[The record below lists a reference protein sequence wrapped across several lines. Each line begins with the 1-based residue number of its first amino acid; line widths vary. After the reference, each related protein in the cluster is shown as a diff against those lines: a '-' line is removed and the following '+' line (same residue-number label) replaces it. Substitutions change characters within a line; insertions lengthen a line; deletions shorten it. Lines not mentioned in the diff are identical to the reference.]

1 MRVLLVEDEKNLA
14 RTIKQGLEEEG
25 FSVDVSH
32 DGEEGCFMAENYP
45 YDVVILDVML
55 PTIDGFTIIAHL
67 RKHRSEVPVLML
79 TAKSTVQDRIKG
91 LNTGA
96 DDYLPKPFDFDELV
110 ARVKAL
116 MRRKSGTASPVINVA
131 DLEIDLDA
139 REVKRAGQPISLSTK
154 EFNIL
159 EYLASRRGK
168 VVSRTE
174 LSEHVYDMNFD
185 LDSNVIDVYIT
196 YLRRKIDRDFEK
208 KLIHTVRGAGY
219 ILKE

>member
-45 YDVVILDVML
+45 YDAVVLDVML
-55 PTIDGFTIIAHL
+55 PTIDGFTILAHL
-67 RKHRSEVPVLML
+67 RKHHCDVPVLML
-79 TAKSTVQDRIKG
+79 TARNTVQDRIKG
-91 LNTGA
+91 LNIGA

-116 MRRKSGTASPVINVA
+116 LRRKSGSASPVIRIA
-131 DLEIDLDA
+131 DLEIDQDA
-139 REVKRAGQPISLSTK
+139 REVKRAGQLIALSTK

-159 EYLASRRGK
+159 EYLASRQGK

-196 YLRRKIDRDFEK
+196 YLRKKIDRDFEK

-219 ILKE
+219 MLKE

>member
-14 RTIKQGLEEEG
+14 KTIKQGLEEEG
-25 FSVDVSH
+25 FSVDMSH

-45 YDVVILDVML
+45 YDAIVLDVML
-55 PTIDGFTIIAHL
+55 PTIDGFTILAHL
-67 RKHRSEVPVLML
+67 RKHKCEKPILML
-79 TAKSTVQDRIKG
+79 TAKNTVQDKIKG

-110 ARVKAL
+110 ARIKAL
-116 MRRKSGTASPVINVA
+116 IRRKTGSASPVLKVA

-139 REVKRAGQPISLSTK
+139 REVSRAGQPVSLSAK
-154 EFNIL
+154 EYNIL
-159 EYLASRRGK
+159 EYLASRQGK

-196 YLRRKIDRDFEK
+196 YLRRKIDRDFDK

-219 ILKE
+219 MLKE